1 MLDVHDVLYAT
12 MDQMFEMQLERE
24 GLTRPQI
31 ELVAARTSRLNEC
44 FY

>member
-1 MLDVHDVLYAT
+1 MFDLHGVLYAS
-12 MDQMFEMQLERE
+12 MEEMFEMQLERE

-31 ELVAARTSRLNEC
+31 ELVAARTSSLNDC